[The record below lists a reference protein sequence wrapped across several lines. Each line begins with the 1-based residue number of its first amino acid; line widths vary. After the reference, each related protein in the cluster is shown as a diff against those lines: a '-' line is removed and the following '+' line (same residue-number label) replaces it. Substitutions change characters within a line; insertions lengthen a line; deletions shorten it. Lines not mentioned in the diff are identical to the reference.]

1 MVRLYCLHYEGHKQL
16 CPRCRAL
23 IDYAHQRLD
32 HCPSGN
38 GKGSCRRCPIHCYRP
53 DMRSLMRQVMRY
65 SGPRMLLRH
74 PMQAVKHKLAS
85 MGVDY
90 AQYEKGRREQKKA
103 EAREKAAKARAKKEH
118 K

>member
-1 MVRLYCLHYEGHKQL
+1 MVRLYCLHYEGHEQL

-74 PMQAVKHKLAS
+74 WLS
-85 MGVDY
+85 
-90 AQYEKGRREQKKA
+90 
-103 EAREKAAKARAKKEH
+103 
-118 K
+118 

>member
-1 MVRLYCLHYEGHKQL
+1 MVRLYCLHYEGHEQL

-74 PMQAVKHKLAS
+74 PWATLRQYDAMWNLLRKLKITFPQAQIVGHRDFPTTTRS
-85 MGVDY
+85 
-90 AQYEKGRREQKKA
+90 
-103 EAREKAAKARAKKEH
+103 
-118 K
+118 

>member
-1 MVRLYCLHYEGHKQL
+1 MVRLYCLHYEGHEQL

-23 IDYAHQRLD
+23 IDYAHQRVD

-74 PMQAVKHKLAS
+74 PWATLRHWLS
-85 MGVDY
+85 
-90 AQYEKGRREQKKA
+90 
-103 EAREKAAKARAKKEH
+103 
-118 K
+118 